1 MNCALWLNKHKI
13 HHASEIAENLDVA
26 SLRGYFLAGSLT
38 EWLNANGGEEYA
50 KRLSKLSP
58 DDGKLNEKLARV
70 FGGKPLPSKSL
81 GAESILAV
89 GTDSTE
95 KVSSFAVNGGS
106 MSYAKLSSFG
116 SFWELW
122 SGQQAG
128 SFGSFAFGSY
138 SQWAWLFERFA
149 KGYGSFFFGSFTSY
163 HEWEWEWLFRFF
175 TGGYGSFGSF
185 GLMGF
190 GSLSAELFGS
200 FPSFSDIA
208 DLSELPE
215 LDEYDRIMFETLMM
229 CPLDRFGYGIHN
241 I

>member
-13 HHASEIAENLDVA
+13 HHASEIAGNLDVA

-50 KRLSKLSP
+50 QRLSKLSP
-58 DDGKLNEKLARV
+58 DDAKLNEKLARV
-70 FGGKPLPSKSL
+70 FGGNPLLSKAL
-81 GAESILAV
+81 GTERTPAGGA
-89 GTDSTE
+89 DNTE
-95 KVSSFAVNGGS
+95 KVGSFAENSGS
-106 MSYAKLSSFG
+106 ISYAALSSFG
-116 SFWELW
+116 SFWELFGEQ
-122 SGQQAG
+122 SVG

-138 SQWAWLFERFA
+138 SQWALLLERFA
-149 KGYGSFFFGSFTSY
+149 KGYGSFFIGSFTSY
-163 HEWEWEWLFRFF
+163 HEWEWEWLFRLF
-175 TGGYGSFGSF
+175 TSGYGSFGSF
-185 GLMGF
+185 SLTGF

-200 FPSFSDIA
+200 FSSFSDIA
-208 DLSELPE
+208 DLSGLPE